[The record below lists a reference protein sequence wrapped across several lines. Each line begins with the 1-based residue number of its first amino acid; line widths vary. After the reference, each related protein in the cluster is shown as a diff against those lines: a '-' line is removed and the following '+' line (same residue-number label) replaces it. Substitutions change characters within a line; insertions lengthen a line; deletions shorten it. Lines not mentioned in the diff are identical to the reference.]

1 MRVGLVLG
9 SGGLAGTAFHAGL
22 LSALAER
29 GWDARDAELVVG
41 TSAGS
46 TTAALLRAG
55 FPPRDLLPRM
65 TGEPMSADGERL
77 LGGVPPVQGARR
89 QGLPRLSPASLG
101 LLGRALV
108 RRPGSVPPGVL
119 LAAALPAGTA
129 PTDEIAAVY
138 DPLHE
143 TWPER
148 ALWVCAVRLDSGERV
163 VFGRDR
169 TDVPVGTAVTASCAI
184 PGLYVPALVDGVQH
198 VDGGAWSLCN
208 VDLVAGESLDLVLV
222 SAPMSTTARL
232 TRSPRGL
239 ARLQLDREVRAV
251 RRTGTSVLVV
261 QPDGPTRALMAGTGM
276 DASRRPAIARHVHET
291 VLDGVDA
298 ALLDRLLGGG

>member
-1 MRVGLVLG
+1 VQPLRVALVLG

-22 LSALAER
+22 LSALADR
-29 GWDARDAELVVG
+29 GWDARDADVVVG

-65 TGEPMSADGERL
+65 TGEPMSPDGERI

-89 QGLPRLSPASLG
+89 QGRARPSPASLR
-101 LLGRALV
+101 LLATSLL

-129 PTDEIAAVY
+129 PTDEISTVY
-138 DPLHE
+138 DPLHR

-148 ALWVCAVRLDSGERV
+148 PLWVNAVRLDTGHRV

-169 TDVPVGTAVTASCAI
+169 TDVPVGTAVTASCAV
-184 PGLYVPALVDGVQH
+184 PGLYVPPVVDGVPH
-198 VDGGAWSLCN
+198 VDGGAWSLCHADLVADAD
-208 VDLVAGESLDLVLV
+208 VDLVVV
-222 SAPMSTTARL
+222 SAPMSTTQRRSRSMRGFARRQL
-232 TRSPRGL
+232 ERELRH
-239 ARLQLDREVRAV
+239 ARAP
-251 RRTGTSVLVV
+251 VLVV
-261 QPDGPTRALMAGTGM
+261 APDEATRAVLAGTGM
-276 DASRRPAIARHVHET
+276 DASKRPAIARHVHET
-291 VLDGVDA
+291 VLDCVDDTLLA
-298 ALLDRLLGGG
+298 ALLRT